1 MGSEKG
7 GVGGLGLG
15 VGVGEKAKRES
26 SGRKL
31 SYGGKHGV
39 GCHLENLEAK
49 SGRCPFEDKI
59 ADVTF
64 HIIRRR
70 H

>member
-1 MGSEKG
+1 MVE
-7 GVGGLGLG
+7 
-15 VGVGEKAKRES
+15 
-26 SGRKL
+26 
-31 SYGGKHGV
+31 KHGA

-49 SGRCPFEDKI
+49 SGCCLVEDKI

-64 HIIRRR
+64 LITRRR

>member
-7 GVGGLGLG
+7 GVGLGG
-15 VGVGEKAKRES
+15 GGGGESKERKQRKKIKLRWKAWCW
-26 SGRKL
+26 L
-31 SYGGKHGV
+31 S
-39 GCHLENLEAK
+39 LENLEAK
-49 SGRCPFEDKI
+49 SGRCPFEDKV

>member
-1 MGSEKG
+1 MVE
-7 GVGGLGLG
+7 
-15 VGVGEKAKRES
+15 
-26 SGRKL
+26 
-31 SYGGKHGV
+31 KHGV

-49 SGRCPFEDKI
+49 SGRCPVEDKI

-64 HIIRRR
+64 LITRRR